1 MKQLFVIT
9 HDTYAQ
15 GLTPGTSDLDDL
27 GSLAVGAWAMLD
39 MTEGSATYN
48 KVVSIAATS
57 EAETPARFMLATMTA
72 GGLKTTPIITKAQ
85 ATCVTKAYVAPVA
98 RIVMIGNQTDG
109 GTTYSY
115 NLPSLSAGQVAGI
128 IVTDTSKPMHEL
140 SRNRTYEYT
149 LGYGDTEATITAA
162 LIAKVNAD
170 SLRIVNAAVTYTN
183 GTDGFKVT
191 GITAGKLFTV
201 SPIGIFQNADIAITT
216 NGALGH
222 GTVAQIQAYE
232 KEALSIEGKA
242 NGRYDE
248 LFTQASVVNTTK
260 TYATYTIQYV
270 VPTLRP
276 HNTSNNWTAELV
288 IAVDSGLSASGD
300 GKTFEGLDNMNA
312 DF

>member
-15 GLTPGTSDLDDL
+15 GLTPGTSDLDNL

-39 MTEGSATYN
+39 MDEGSATYN

-57 EAETPARFMLATMTA
+57 ESETPAKFMLATMTA

-85 ATCVTKAYVAPVA
+85 ATCVKKAYVAPVA
-98 RIVMIGNQTDG
+98 RIVEIGNRTDG

-128 IVTDTSKPMHEL
+128 VVTDTSKPVHEVN
-140 SRNRTYEYT
+140 RNRMYEYT

-170 SLRIVNAAVTYTN
+170 ANRIVNAAVTYA
-183 GTDGFKVT
+183 GATDGFKVT

-201 SPIGIFQNADIAITT
+201 SPIGIFQSADIGITT

-222 GTVAQIQAYE
+222 GTVAQIQAFE
-232 KEALSIEGKA
+232 KDALVVEGKA

-260 TYATYTIQYV
+260 TYITYNIQYV

-276 HNTSNNWTAELV
+276 FNTDSNWTAELV
-288 IAVDSGLSASGD
+288 IAADSGLSASGD
-300 GKTFEGLDNMNA
+300 GKTLEGLDNMDA

>member
-15 GLTPGTSDLDDL
+15 GLTPGSSDLDNL

-39 MTEGSATYN
+39 MDEGSATYN

-57 EAETPARFMLATMTA
+57 EAETPAKFMLVTMTA
-72 GGLKTTPIITKAQ
+72 GGLKKTPIVTKAQ
-85 ATCVTKAYVAPVA
+85 ATCVKKVYTAPVA
-98 RIVMIGNQTDG
+98 RIVKVGNQTDG

-115 NLPSLSAGQVAGI
+115 NLPSLSAGQVAGF
-128 IVTDTSKPMHEL
+128 IVTDTSKPVHEL
-140 SRNRTYEYT
+140 NRNRTYEYT

-170 SLRIVNAAVTYTN
+170 ELRIVNATVAYV
-183 GTDGFKVT
+183 GATDGIILT

-201 SPIGIFQNADIAITT
+201 SPIGIFQNADINITT
-216 NGALGH
+216 NGTIGH
-222 GTVAQIQAYE
+222 GTAAQILATE
-232 KEALSIEGKA
+232 KEALSEEGKH

-248 LFTQASVVNTTK
+248 LFTQASVVNMAK
-260 TYATYTIQYV
+260 TYITYIVQFV

-276 HNTSNNWTAELV
+276 HNTDNNWTAELV
-288 IAVDSGLSASGD
+288 IAADSTLSASED
-300 GKTFEGLDNMNA
+300 GKTLEGLDNMDA

>member
-15 GLTPGTSDLDDL
+15 GLTPSTSDLDNL

-39 MTEGSATYN
+39 MDEGSATYN

-57 EAETPARFMLATMTA
+57 EAETPSKFMIATMTA
-72 GGLKTTPIITKAQ
+72 GGLKTTPIITKSQ
-85 ATCVTKAYVAPVA
+85 ATCVKKAYTAPVA

-128 IVTDTSKPMHEL
+128 VVTDNSKPVHEVN
-140 SRNRTYEYT
+140 RNRSYEYT
-149 LGYGDTEATITAA
+149 LSYGDTEATITAA

-170 SLRIVNAAVTYTN
+170 TQRIVNAAVTYTDAE
-183 GTDGFKVT
+183 DGFKVT

-201 SPIGIFQNADIAITT
+201 SPIGIFQNTDIVITT

-222 GTVAQIQAYE
+222 GTVAQIQAAE

-260 TYATYTIQYV
+260 TYTTYTINYV

-276 HNTSNNWTAELV
+276 HNTDSNWTAELV
-288 IAVDSGLSASGD
+288 IAADSGLSASGD
-300 GKTFEGLDNMNA
+300 GKTFEGLDNMDA